1 MAIFHMNF
9 KIVKRSEGKS
19 SVAKVAYHNRAKI
32 EDTRTGQTYDYSRR
46 TDLAMHTILAPASA
60 PAELVADSGTLWNT
74 IEHLEK
80 RKDAQLCRSF
90 DISLHNELSEQ
101 ENIDLFLAFAQK
113 SFVEKGMVADL
124 AFHRGTNGDNFHVH
138 GALSLRS
145 IDKNGFGKKV
155 REWNEHTLVEEWRQ
169 EWARMSNQ
177 ALKSAGHISRIDN
190 RSLKAQHLEA
200 LAFAE
205 EATDP
210 NHKAALV
217 ATAIELDREP
227 MQRISAKSWHTT
239 KSQDQRAL
247 DRLKRD
253 QALLEA
259 AEFYH
264 EHRPAPVAPAVAPV
278 VKAEIQNKIKSEP
291 KKPAPAKPAKP
302 VASRSKTRVKKSP
315 KKDPFWNKF
324 GNFLKTRLKSATYAV
339 KKALNNSNKNNDLDD
354 YDDPMESMANFLDQN
369 PAIAKSAP
377 KHSYTSRSDDFDR
390 KPSKDLTNEPEIALN
405 RSNEPDPGYTPRKL
419 KR

>member
-1 MAIFHMNF
+1 M
-9 KIVKRSEGKS
+9 
-19 SVAKVAYHNRAKI
+19 AKVAYHNRAKI

-46 TDLAMHTILAPASA
+46 TDLALHKILSPASA

-205 EATDP
+205 AATDP

-227 MQRISAKSWHTT
+227 MKRISAKSWHTT

-253 QALLEA
+253 QSLLEA

-339 KKALNNSNKNNDLDD
+339 KKALNNSSKNNDLDD